1 MPPDG
6 RYTGDMTLVHT
17 ALSARIAALRHAAGE
32 TWPASSSFAPHDV
45 LVDGT
50 SLAALAQHGTTPLV
64 HVPACADP
72 GRVGRLWEAS
82 TRCVV
87 LARVED
93 AVPRLAGH
101 PRQVW
106 IDADLDACSAVI
118 EEARLVGRV
127 STAHPRR
134 FTVHPAPGR
143 TGRFARL
150 PGDVRRDDVLAIPCP
165 GVLSARDLER

>member
-1 MPPDG
+1 
-6 RYTGDMTLVHT
+6 MTLVHT
-17 ALSARIAALRHAAGE
+17 ALSARIAALRHAAAQS
-32 TWPASSSFAPHDV
+32 WPASASFAPHDV

-50 SLAALAQHGTTPLV
+50 SLATLAQHRATPVV

-87 LARVED
+87 LVRVEH

-106 IDADLDACSAVI
+106 IDADLDACAAVI

-127 STAHPRR
+127 STGHPRR

-143 TGRFARL
+143 SGRFARL
-150 PGDVRRDDVLAIPCP
+150 PEDVRRGDVLAVPCT
-165 GVLSARDLER
+165 GVVEAWELER